1 MGTAVPLMVAAAS
14 PVGCWISDMA
24 TATFA
29 AWASA
34 ASVGSTV
41 GMGVVSTGVLLS
53 AIAGV
58 TVANVSSAVGAAVEV
73 ALAELQA
80 AVESTTKRAG
90 HDQ

>member
-1 MGTAVPLMVAAAS
+1 
-14 PVGCWISDMA
+14 MA

-41 GMGVVSTGVLLS
+41 GMGVVSTVVPLS

-58 TVANVSSAVGAAVEV
+58 TVGERPSAVGAAVGV

-80 AVESTTKRAG
+80 AVESTTTKRAG
-90 HDQ
+90 HDP